1 MLRWLIAKFAWVPVY
16 FSAEIEVEINRVSA
30 LYRHR
35 SVKIV
40 GDSYEVGEWVDGM
53 PDQAKYRVDLDDL
66 HPPEE
71 MARRL
76 VPLWGPDDRRKA
88 DNDR

>member
-1 MLRWLIAKFAWVPVY
+1 MLRWLIAKFAWVPIY
-16 FSAEIEVEINRVSA
+16 FNADVEVEINRVSA

-35 SVKIV
+35 SVKIE
-40 GDSYEVGEWVDGM
+40 GDTFVTGDWVDGL
-53 PDQAKYRVDLDDL
+53 PDMSKYRFDLDDL
-66 HPPEE
+66 RPPEE

-76 VPLWGPDDRRKA
+76 VPLWGPNDKGIA